1 MNSSPPLYTPK
12 VARAAGLMA
21 APPLQGYCNH
31 AGTLPVTVTAP
42 VFPAPGALSHRL
54 KLPAKPA
61 IPPSLNRCP
70 AGPAAAQPAPLKPGL
85 PVSCTQVAGSAL
97 SATLTVPP
105 DNPSPEQ
112 MSAGFNTQPLF
123 QYSARK
129 GMGRARSSEPCALLT
144 LARPLRISVVPS
156 VYPDELTAGV
166 SLSVARRASVS
177 RAVCGVATSYV
188 TFALPT
194 PLAKLAAAMVLF
206 AKP

>member
-54 KLPAKPA
+54 KFPAKPA
-61 IPPSLNRCP
+61 IPPSFNRCP
-70 AGPAAAQPAPLKPGL
+70 AGPAAAQPAPPRPGL
-85 PVSCTQVAGSAL
+85 PVSCTQVTGSAL

-112 MSAGFNTQPLF
+112 MSAGFNTQQLF
-123 QYSARK
+123 QYSARNEI
-129 GMGRARSSEPCALLT
+129 GRASNSEPCALPS

-156 VYPDELTAGV
+156 VWPEELTGV
-166 SLSVARRASVS
+166 GSSSVARMVNVS
-177 RAVCGVATSYV
+177 GAVCG
-188 TFALPT
+188 
-194 PLAKLAAAMVLF
+194 
-206 AKP
+206 